1 MVLSASSFG
10 AAAPALVTT
19 AAPANNITLAGI
31 PLYGFNGSA
40 NAISPNGLFTLANT
54 PGANGVSTNVAPD
67 MIAGKLVLI
76 GTSAVGL
83 NDIKTTPV
91 SRAMPG
97 VEIHAQ
103 VLETTLAG
111 DVISQP
117 IYGIVVEFVTAI
129 LFGLLVITFAPLF
142 GPVTL
147 VALGA
152 AFATIL
158 AGMSVYFYTQ
168 NRLLID
174 FTYPLI
180 DRKSV
185 V

>member
-1 MVLSASSFG
+1 ESRRVTGLWKNLP
-10 AAAPALVTT
+10 PAM
-19 AAPANNITLAGI
+19 
-31 PLYGFNGSA
+31 
-40 NAISPNGLFTLANT
+40 ISC
-54 PGANGVSTNVAPD
+54 
-67 MIAGKLVLI
+67 KLVLV

-103 VLETTLAG
+103 VLESTLSG
-111 DVISQP
+111 EGISQP
-117 IYGIVVEFVTAI
+117 IYGIAVEFITAL

-142 GPVTL
+142 GSVTL

-152 AFATIL
+152 AFASML
-158 AGMSVYFYTQ
+158 VGMSAYFYAQ

-174 FTYPLI
+174 FTYPLMSTTAI
-180 DRKSV
+180 YLTLIFSSFV
-185 V
+185 

>member
-1 MVLSASSFG
+1 
-10 AAAPALVTT
+10 
-19 AAPANNITLAGI
+19 
-31 PLYGFNGSA
+31 
-40 NAISPNGLFTLANT
+40 
-54 PGANGVSTNVAPD
+54 

-103 VLETTLAG
+103 VLESTLSG

-117 IYGIVVEFVTAI
+117 IYGIVVEFVTAL
-129 LFGLLVITFAPLF
+129 LFGLLVIAFAPLF

-152 AFATIL
+152 RF
-158 AGMSVYFYTQ
+158 
-168 NRLLID
+168 
-174 FTYPLI
+174 
-180 DRKSV
+180 RKPC
-185 V
+185 